1 MNRITIYPEH
11 VKNRISP
18 FLLGHFAE
26 QFRGNIPGGIYM
38 PENPLSDTDRMRT
51 DVIEKMKEAGVTQIR
66 WAGTF
71 SSHYH
76 WMDAVG
82 DKLLRP
88 AKINF
93 AWGGIEDN
101 AHGTAEFIKLCR
113 KVGAEPV
120 IGVNMGSG
128 TPEEAM
134 NWVEYCNG
142 SGCTYYADLRKSH
155 GYEEPFHV
163 KYWCLGNEMYA
174 QWQFGALNADDYAK
188 EAVHF
193 AYAMKRV
200 DPSIKLTAVGLE
212 TDPVWNY
219 KTVEKLNVRQAPYAP
234 EAGEYI
240 DYISAHYY
248 PIGNDSAYANS
259 DYRTRMTMGEFFHER
274 TILMRHAIENAAD
287 DSECPIKVV
296 WDEWNPMGE
305 RDGSEFTLEM
315 ALWSSTILNSFIRDS
330 KYVEMANYTFFV
342 GGNGPIQVTEKGM
355 LIQPEFYMMKLYAD
369 HLGDSLLE
377 SWNDVEKVTIDM
389 PVDHRWPKYGMIQK
403 KERQIPLL
411 DVAVTRATDDSVT
424 AFVTNVSPDQEM
436 EALLELKE
444 CSRTYK
450 RLAVSTLWHPDLHA
464 DNTQNPDEVKTV
476 SRELPLENNA
486 CRITFP
492 PHSINTVTFLP

>member
-38 PENPLSDTDRMRT
+38 PENPLSDTDGMRT

-66 WAGTF
+66 WAGNF

-142 SGCTYYADLRKSH
+142 SGGTYYADLRKYH

-174 QWQFGALNADDYAK
+174 QWQFGALNADD
-188 EAVHF
+188 
-193 AYAMKRV
+193 
-200 DPSIKLTAVGLE
+200 
-212 TDPVWNY
+212 
-219 KTVEKLNVRQAPYAP
+219 
-234 EAGEYI
+234 
-240 DYISAHYY
+240 
-248 PIGNDSAYANS
+248 
-259 DYRTRMTMGEFFHER
+259 
-274 TILMRHAIENAAD
+274 
-287 DSECPIKVV
+287 
-296 WDEWNPMGE
+296 
-305 RDGSEFTLEM
+305 
-315 ALWSSTILNSFIRDS
+315 
-330 KYVEMANYTFFV
+330 
-342 GGNGPIQVTEKGM
+342 
-355 LIQPEFYMMKLYAD
+355 
-369 HLGDSLLE
+369 
-377 SWNDVEKVTIDM
+377 
-389 PVDHRWPKYGMIQK
+389 
-403 KERQIPLL
+403 
-411 DVAVTRATDDSVT
+411 
-424 AFVTNVSPDQEM
+424 
-436 EALLELKE
+436 
-444 CSRTYK
+444 
-450 RLAVSTLWHPDLHA
+450 
-464 DNTQNPDEVKTV
+464 
-476 SRELPLENNA
+476 
-486 CRITFP
+486 
-492 PHSINTVTFLP
+492 